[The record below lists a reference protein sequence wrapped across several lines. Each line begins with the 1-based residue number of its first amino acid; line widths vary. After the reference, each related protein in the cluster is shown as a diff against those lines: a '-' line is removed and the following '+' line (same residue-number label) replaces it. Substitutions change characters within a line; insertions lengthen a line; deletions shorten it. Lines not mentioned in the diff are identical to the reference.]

1 MVTSKFVG
9 LVPPEHKNAGLL
21 YESYQV
27 EKLRKWAPVRTYYGD
42 LGEKG
47 ERGDRWRLKLQL
59 LTRHGIEA
67 EEAFKPQPFSLIITI
82 SDPDKKV
89 RVYDEMAQIVRNRFQ
104 AQNLNLRAGARIRA
118 KQ

>member
-1 MVTSKFVG
+1 
-9 LVPPEHKNAGLL
+9 
-21 YESYQV
+21 V

-47 ERGDRWRLKLQL
+47 ERGSRWRLKLQL
-59 LTRHGIEA
+59 LTRHGIE

-82 SDPDKKV
+82 SDPQKKV

-104 AQNLNLRAGARIRA
+104 AQNLNVRALREFGHSLTSEHRLKLPPPEKLVR
-118 KQ
+118 